1 MNIGFQYCQ
10 YAPWSIIQRSILTT
24 EIQNHTHDIISA
36 CQYDNVNITPIA
48 SGQWKYAALW
58 PHFVALGPPDA
69 HLGPRA
75 LLYLPRAASGGPL
88 ATKCLALGQH
98 IFQYPSAMGMILY
111 HDESDNVIILLF
123 RKEAEGRPSVV

>member
-24 EIQNHTHDIISA
+24 EIQNYAHDIISA

-69 HLGPRA
+69 HLGLRA
-75 LLYLPRAASGGPL
+75 LLYLPRAASGGLWQQNVWPL
-88 ATKCLALGQH
+88 G
-98 IFQYPSAMGMILY
+98 
-111 HDESDNVIILLF
+111 NIISSI
-123 RKEAEGRPSVV
+123 PPPWV